1 MDGQRMSFQ
10 PSLLERVAISTFNLV
25 NKFVPWYKMPSLL
38 GALNL
43 ALLRVSSGAKIC
55 LTVIL
60 EANILVHRRV
70 TLLNSAT

>member
-1 MDGQRMSFQ
+1 MSFQ